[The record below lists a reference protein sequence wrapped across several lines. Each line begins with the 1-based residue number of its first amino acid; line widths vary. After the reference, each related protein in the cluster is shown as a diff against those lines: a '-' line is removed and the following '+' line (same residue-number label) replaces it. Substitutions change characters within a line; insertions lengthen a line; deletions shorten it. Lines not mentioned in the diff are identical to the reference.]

1 MLLEAADL
9 PAQRR
14 LLRLA
19 GATEFGTLPAGLRI
33 DSENA
38 VLALAER
45 GVQS

>member
-1 MLLEAADL
+1 VLLEAADL

-14 LLRLA
+14 LRLA